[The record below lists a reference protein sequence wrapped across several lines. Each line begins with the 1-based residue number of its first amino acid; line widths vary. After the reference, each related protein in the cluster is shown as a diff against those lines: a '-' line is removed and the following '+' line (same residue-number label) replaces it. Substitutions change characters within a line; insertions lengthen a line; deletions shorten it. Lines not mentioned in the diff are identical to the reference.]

1 VSLTFACIA
10 DDDTGA
16 TDIAGMLGAQGMRT
30 LVVLDGASPVE
41 LRMWAE
47 SNDALI
53 FATGTRALCRDDAY
67 RKTRQAIE
75 SVRAF
80 NPKVV
85 GIKYCS
91 TFDSTAEGNIGPS
104 IDAAMDALGSK
115 FTVAVPA
122 LPVNGRTT
130 YMGHHFVGAQLLSDS
145 SMRHHPLNPMTNS
158 NLVSHLQ
165 SQTSRRV
172 GLAAH
177 PAVRGGACSLA
188 QQLKDLEMSGIEIA
202 IVDCISDEDLATI
215 AEAIAVMPLI
225 TGSSGPAITLPD
237 QWRRLGYLRKD
248 KQGPSQPETLHT
260 EHGSLIVSGSCSQAT
275 LAQCRVLKEHG
286 VPSLELRSTDL
297 LMEDFD
303 QSAVV
308 KQAVGLLQAGRD
320 VLITTTTDAAGVREA
335 QQWAEA
341 NGLNATSAGLR
352 ISRRLGSLTR
362 EILDQTVPRGV
373 VLAGGET
380 STIICRTVGL
390 KALSVRHNIVPG
402 VPLCVSATEPRVPIV
417 LKSGNFGGDEFFP
430 QAITAIRA
438 LAAQVTK

>member
-1 VSLTFACIA
+1 MSLTFACIA

-16 TDIAGMLGAQGMRT
+16 TDIAGMLCAQGMRT
-30 LVVLDGASPVE
+30 LVVLDGASPDE
-41 LRMWAE
+41 LRRWAE
-47 SNDALI
+47 SNDALVI
-53 FATGTRALCRDDAY
+53 ATGTRALCRDDAY

-75 SVRAF
+75 SVREF

-104 IDAAMDALGSK
+104 IDAAMDALGLP

-130 YMGHHFVGAQLLSDS
+130 YMGHHFVGTQLLSDS
-145 SMRHHPLNPMTNS
+145 PMRHHPLNPMTNS

-177 PAVRGGACSLA
+177 PAVRGGTCSLA
-188 QQLKDLEMSGIEIA
+188 QHLKDLEMSGVEIA
-202 IVDCISDEDLATI
+202 IVDCISDADLTTI
-215 AEAIAVMPLI
+215 AEAIAAMPLI

-237 QWRRLGYLRKD
+237 QWRRLGYLRKN
-248 KQGPSQPETLHT
+248 KQGPGRPETLPT
-260 EHGSLIVSGSCSQAT
+260 AHGSLIVSGSCSQAT
-275 LAQCRVLKEHG
+275 LSQCRTLKERG
-286 VPSLELRSTDL
+286 VPSFELRGIDL
-297 LMEDFD
+297 LIEDFE
-303 QSAVV
+303 QSTVV
-308 KQAVGLLQAGRD
+308 KQAAAHLKAGRD
-320 VLITTTTDAAGVREA
+320 VLITTTTDASGIREA
-335 QQWAEA
+335 QRWAEA

-352 ISRRLGSLTR
+352 ISSGLGSLTR
-362 EILDQTVPRGV
+362 EILNQTVPGGL

-380 STIICRTVGL
+380 STIICRTIGL

-402 VPLCVSATEPRVPIV
+402 VPLCVSATDPRIPIV

-430 QAITAIRA
+430 HAISAIRA
-438 LAAQVTK
+438 LAAQVSK

>member
-1 VSLTFACIA
+1 MSLTFACIA

-16 TDIAGMLGAQGMRT
+16 TDIAGMLCAQGMRA
-30 LVVLDGASPVE
+30 LVVLDGASPDE
-41 LRMWAE
+41 LGRWAE
-47 SNDALI
+47 SNDALVL
-53 FATGTRALCRDDAY
+53 ATGTRALCRDDAY

-91 TFDSTAEGNIGPS
+91 TFDSTAEGNIGAS
-104 IDAAMDALGSK
+104 IDAAMDALGLS

-145 SMRHHPLNPMTNS
+145 PMRHHPLNPMTNS

-188 QQLKDLEMSGIEIA
+188 QQLKELEMSGIEIA

-215 AEAIAVMPLI
+215 AETIAVMPLI
-225 TGSSGPAITLPD
+225 TGGSGPAITLPD

-248 KQGPSQPETLHT
+248 KQDPSRPETLPAG
-260 EHGSLIVSGSCSQAT
+260 HGSLIVSGSCSQAT
-275 LAQCRVLKEHG
+275 LSQCRVLKEHG
-286 VPSLELRSTDL
+286 VPSLELRGISL

-303 QSAVV
+303 QCAVV

-320 VLITTTTDAAGVREA
+320 VLITTTTDASGLRDVR
-335 QQWAEA
+335 QWAEA

-352 ISRRLGSLTR
+352 ISNRLGLLTR
-362 EILDQTVPRGV
+362 EILNQIVPRGL

-380 STIICRTVGL
+380 STIICRTIGL
-390 KALSVRHNIVPG
+390 KALSVRRNIVPG
-402 VPLCVSATEPRVPIV
+402 VPLCVSATDPRIPIV

-430 QAITAIRA
+430 QAISAIRA
-438 LAAQVTK
+438 LAAQVAK

>member
-1 VSLTFACIA
+1 MSLTFACIA

-16 TDIAGMLGAQGMRT
+16 TDIAGMLCAQGMRT
-30 LVVLDGASPVE
+30 LVVLDGASFDE
-41 LRMWAE
+41 LRTWAE
-47 SNDALI
+47 SNDALVLAI
-53 FATGTRALCRDDAY
+53 GTRALCRHDAY
-67 RKTRQAIE
+67 CKTRHAIE

-91 TFDSTAEGNIGPS
+91 TFDSTAEGNIGAS
-104 IDAAMDALGSK
+104 IDAAMDALALP

-172 GLAAH
+172 GLAVH

-188 QQLKDLEMSGIEIA
+188 QELEGLEMSGVEIA

-237 QWRRLGYLRKD
+237 QWRRLGYLRRD
-248 KQGPSQPETLHT
+248 KQGPSQPETLQS

-275 LAQCRVLKEHG
+275 LSQCRFLKEHG
-286 VPSLELRSTDL
+286 APSLELRGIDL

-308 KQAVGLLQAGRD
+308 KQAVGLLKAGRD
-320 VLITTTTDAAGVREA
+320 VLITTTTDAAGTREA
-335 QQWAEA
+335 QQWAAA
-341 NGLNATSAGLR
+341 NGVDATSAGLR

-362 EILDQTVPRGV
+362 EILDQTIPRGL

-402 VPLCVSATEPRVPIV
+402 VPLCVSATDPRIPIV
-417 LKSGNFGGDEFFP
+417 LKSGNFGGDEFFL
-430 QAITAIRA
+430 QAISASRA
-438 LAAQVTK
+438 LAAQVAK